1 MSYYIF
7 LVLDSWGKIGSGILS
22 GHAHFPGQYDECI
35 NITGTLNVTDGKSLK
50 RKQEKITT
58 NYCTAGM
65 TIYEL
70 VSMNVRTYVIIG
82 STFIMKIGG
91 GGGRGAV

>member
-1 MSYYIF
+1 MSHYIF
-7 LVLDSWGKIGSGILS
+7 TVLDSWGKIGSGILS

-35 NITGTLNVTDGKSLK
+35 NITGTLNVTDGETLK

-70 VSMNVRTYVIIG
+70 VSMTYVIVG
-82 STFIMKIGG
+82 STFIMKMRGG
-91 GGGRGAV
+91 EEG